1 MKYML
6 LIYHDEH
13 RWNELLE
20 TEREQSR
27 TIARFHSR
35 RTRSSNSTSEG
46 V

>member
-20 TEREQSR
+20 TERQQIYGDYRKLRAELQSR
-27 TIARFHSR
+27 GHF
-35 RTRSSNSTSEG
+35 
-46 V
+46 